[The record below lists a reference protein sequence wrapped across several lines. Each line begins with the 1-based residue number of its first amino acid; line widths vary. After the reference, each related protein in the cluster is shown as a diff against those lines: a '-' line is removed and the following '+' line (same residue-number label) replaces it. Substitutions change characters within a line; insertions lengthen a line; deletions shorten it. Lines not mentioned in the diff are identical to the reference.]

1 MRITRN
7 IQNLK
12 CSGCAANISKQL
24 GQIEGIDNLDV
35 NVEEG
40 SVSFDYQD
48 DGQFEAVHKKLIAMG
63 YPFDDDDNSLITKA
77 KSYVSCAIG
86 RMSD

>member
-1 MRITRN
+1 MRITKN

-24 GQIEGIDNLDV
+24 SSLEGISSLNV

-40 SVSFDYQD
+40 SVSFDYENAD
-48 DGQFEAVHKKLIAMG
+48 QFEAVHKKLIALG
-63 YPFDDDDNSLITKA
+63 YPFDDDANSLITKA